1 MRPSSESAVR
11 DPIGAR
17 SIVVVGIVALA
28 VAMGIGRFAFTP
40 LLPLM
45 LRDGAIDAATGAEW
59 AAANYGGY
67 LIGALTAGR
76 MGRHLARNLQI
87 ALVGVVLSTLL
98 VAFMQAPVIQPR
110 VAGAILRFAAGV
122 FSAWVLVLSSSWCLV
137 ELTHEGTSHFGAW
150 MYTGVGIGITL
161 AGALA
166 WLGGLQAAWM
176 LWLELGLLAAIGTAF
191 VIKTMPRANA
201 GVALAR
207 APGRSDAPAGHADL
221 VICYGT
227 FGFGYIVPATFLPA
241 LAREQVSNPLVF
253 GLTWPVFGIAAA
265 VSVAVVARS
274 LSSSPRRRVWG
285 AAQAFMAIGT
295 GLPALTQSLWSLT
308 LSAVLV
314 GGTMMV
320 TTMAGLQLARELT
333 PANPTPLLARM
344 TSAFAAG
351 QIAGPVLV
359 RVFPVQSAGGWSGMT
374 FASAVAALLLAAT
387 AAWLWRS
394 ARA

>member
-1 MRPSSESAVR
+1 MRPSSESGVR
-11 DPIGAR
+11 STVNAWPIVTA
-17 SIVVVGIVALA
+17 GIVALA

-45 LRDGAIDAATGAEW
+45 LRDRAIDAATGAEW

-76 MGRHLARNLQI
+76 MGGHVVRNLQI

-98 VAFMQAPVIQPR
+98 VAFIQTPL
-110 VAGAILRFAAGV
+110 AGATLRFAAGV
-122 FSAWVLVLSSSWCLV
+122 FSAWVLILASSWCLV
-137 ELTHEGTSHFGAW
+137 ELTHEGAGHVGAW

-166 WLGGLQAAWM
+166 WLGGLQAAWV
-176 LWLELGLLAAIGTAF
+176 LWLELGLLSAIGTAF
-191 VIKTMPRANA
+191 VIRTMPRATA
-201 GVALAR
+201 GEALAS
-207 APGRSDAPAGHADL
+207 APGGTNAAAGHADL
-221 VICYGT
+221 VICYGA

-241 LAREQVSNPLVF
+241 LAREQVNNPLVF
-253 GLTWPVFGIAAA
+253 GLTWPIFGIAAA
-265 VSVAVVARS
+265 ASVAVVARS
-274 LSSSPRRRVWG
+274 LSTSPRRRVWA
-285 AAQAFMAIGT
+285 AAQAFMAVGT

-320 TTMAGLQLARELT
+320 VTMAGLQLARELM

-351 QIAGPVLV
+351 QIAGPVMV
-359 RVFPVQSAGGWSGMT
+359 RLFPLQSGGGWNGMT
-374 FASAVAALLLAAT
+374 FASAVAALLLAIT
-387 AAWLWRS
+387 AGWLWR
-394 ARA
+394 AERA